1 MWSTDYPHRTST
13 WPHSVEYVEKEFE
26 GMPDTDKR
34 KLLRDNVIKC
44 YGLEIE
50 P

>member
-1 MWSTDYPHRTST
+1 
-13 WPHSVEYVEKEFE
+13 
-26 GMPDTDKR
+26 MPDGHKR

-44 YGLEIE
+44 YGLEIQ